1 MRTELGVEQEPLS
14 LMLGKARNYISRIE
28 TYERRLGI
36 VDLIEIANV
45 LGVQPVDLF
54 AEITRDATSEPIK
67 AKV

>member
-1 MRTELGVEQEPLS
+1 
-14 LMLGKARNYISRIE
+14 MLGKARNYISRIE